1 MQFII
6 LRRFS
11 LIICFTSILFSN
23 ITGDL
28 RLCLI
33 RVSFQTDDIEGT
45 TGDGKF
51 LLTEQGYDCG
61 DYTIDRPPH
70 NKNYFESQLK
80 AVNSYYNNVSYEK

>member
-11 LIICFTSILFSN
+11 LIICFTSTLFSN

-51 LLTEQGYDCG
+51 LLTEQGYDLPFTVEHLTDG
-61 DYTIDRPPH
+61 TFKVELHGEHD
-70 NKNYFESQLK
+70 FEELDKLS
-80 AVNSYYNNVSYEK
+80 NG